1 MQKALGI
8 FARAV
13 VLCCQKPGVP
23 NGVYDRIGN
32 SRLQIKNLLQVNWL
46 NTAGN
51 GTSLFKWMLLM
62 YPTRLVWN

>member
-51 GTSLFKWMLLM
+51 GTSLFK
-62 YPTRLVWN
+62 